1 MAGWMGPGVQPRPLV
16 DQHQL
21 SLTPLPMWDTI
32 PIHHDDITVRTKAPN
47 HETQI
52 HRLEWQER
60 QNSYFASIL
69 VPIHRLPVEMLTEIL
84 RFSIY
89 CHAHSPS
96 RLMRVCRSWRAVI
109 LAIPNIRANIR
120 LSTWTKPDK
129 VRFFLKR
136 TGASVLH
143 VEIDTAADYCEV
155 ASRTKKL
162 SGLAVAATEAKRW
175 RSLIITSFPPKVD
188 IDAYLT
194 PETPSFT
201 FDGPMNA
208 LESFS
213 IKSPCERS
221 VVFDQLLDVVGR
233 SSHSKLRS
241 MEIASAN
248 ALHHFSQP
256 EFTSIFRSL
265 TAFKVSARDMHFEAD
280 ILPYFERLE
289 TIEACALGLPSYPP
303 DRDLP
308 LVRTLKHIKLK
319 SVSIQW
325 MMGREFPM
333 LAECEI
339 TWPRQIEALRK
350 GASLPACTS
359 FTYNGRKPYLLS
371 NLNLPQLTSLMV
383 GNVVWGPRRGSEE
396 LIAPRV
402 DPMESFARQWVG
414 LKTLHLDI
422 LCRSKAIIAVLSSVP
437 SLEELVLV
445 VTRPNALGRKF
456 FTALMASTSES
467 SDRATWSVSL
477 CPNLQTL
484 GLRYRRWIR
493 GSETDNVTSLL
504 PHIVDSRKR
513 TSIPLQSLR
522 IWMSMDDVE
531 GTEMC
536 MPGRKDRA
544 RSLNPE
550 ASPIAL

>member
-1 MAGWMGPGVQPRPLV
+1 M
-16 DQHQL
+16 
-21 SLTPLPMWDTI
+21 
-32 PIHHDDITVRTKAPN
+32 
-47 HETQI
+47 
-52 HRLEWQER
+52 
-60 QNSYFASIL
+60 
-69 VPIHRLPVEMLTEIL
+69 
-84 RFSIY
+84 
-89 CHAHSPS
+89 
-96 RLMRVCRSWRAVI
+96 
-109 LAIPNIRANIR
+109 AIPNIQANIR

-136 TGASVLH
+136 TGTSMLN
-143 VEIDTAADYCEV
+143 VEIDTAADYYEV
-155 ASRTKKL
+155 ASRAKRL
-162 SGLAVAATEAKRW
+162 SGLAAAATEAKRW
-175 RSLIITSFPPKVD
+175 RNLTITSFPPKVD

-194 PETPSFT
+194 PETPYFT

-208 LESFS
+208 LESFR

-221 VVFDQLLDVVGR
+221 VVFDQLLDVVAH

-241 MEIASAN
+241 MEIASSH
-248 ALHHFSQP
+248 ALHHFSQSQ
-256 EFTSIFRSL
+256 FTSIFRSL
-265 TAFKVSARDMHFEAD
+265 ITFKVDARDMHFEAD

-289 TIEACALGLPSYPP
+289 TLEACGVGLPSYPP

-333 LAECEI
+333 VVKCEI

-350 GASLPACTS
+350 GASLPSCTS

-371 NLNLPQLTSLMV
+371 YSNLPQLTSLMV

-422 LCRSKAIIAVLSSVP
+422 LCRSESIITILSSIP
-437 SLEELVLV
+437 SLEELMLI

-456 FTALMASTSES
+456 FTALMASTSETS
-467 SDRATWSVSL
+467 GNVPL

-493 GSETDNVTSLL
+493 GSETDNVTSFL

-513 TSIPLQSLR
+513 TSIPLRSLR
-522 IWMSMDDVE
+522 IWLSMDDVE

-536 MPGRKDRA
+536 IPGRKDRSS
-544 RSLNPE
+544 SLNLE
-550 ASPIAL
+550 ASTTAF

>member
-1 MAGWMGPGVQPRPLV
+1 
-16 DQHQL
+16 
-21 SLTPLPMWDTI
+21 MWDAT
-32 PIHHDDITVRTKAPN
+32 PIHHDDIVARTKTPN
-47 HETQI
+47 TETQI
-52 HRLEWQER
+52 HGLEWQER
-60 QNSYFASIL
+60 QNSYFASML

-84 RFSIY
+84 LFSIY

-96 RLMRVCRSWRAVI
+96 RLMRVCRSWRAII
-109 LAIPNIRANIR
+109 LTIPNIQANIR
-120 LSTWTKPDK
+120 LTTWTKPDE
-129 VRFFLKR
+129 VQFFLKR
-136 TGASVLH
+136 TGASVLN
-143 VEIDTAADYCEV
+143 VEIDTAADYYEV
-155 ASRTKKL
+155 ASKTKKL
-162 SGLAVAATEAKRW
+162 SGLAAAATEAKRW
-175 RSLIITSFPPKVD
+175 RNLTITSFSPKVD
-188 IDAYLT
+188 IDAYAYST
-194 PETPSFT
+194 PETPSLT

-208 LESFS
+208 LESFI

-221 VVFDQLLDVVGR
+221 VVFDQLLDVVAH

-241 MEIASAN
+241 MEIASSH
-248 ALHHFSQP
+248 ALHHFSQSQ
-256 EFTSIFRSL
+256 FTSIFRSL
-265 TAFKVSARDMHFEAD
+265 LTFKVDARDMHFEAD

-289 TIEACALGLPSYPP
+289 TLEACGLGLPSYPP

-325 MMGREFPM
+325 MMSRDFPM
-333 LAECEI
+333 VTECEI
-339 TWPRQIEALRK
+339 TWPQQIEALRK
-350 GASLPACTS
+350 GASLPACTR

-371 NLNLPQLTSLMV
+371 YSHLPQLTSLMV
-383 GNVVWGPRRGSEE
+383 GNVVWDPRRGSEE
-396 LIAPRV
+396 LVAPRV

-422 LCRSKAIIAVLSSVP
+422 LCRSESIIAVLSSTP
-437 SLEELVLV
+437 SLEDLMLV
-445 VTRPNALGRKF
+445 VPRPNSLGRKF
-456 FTALMASTSES
+456 FTALMAGTSES
-467 SDRATWSVSL
+467 SDKAIWSVSL

-504 PHIVDSRKR
+504 PHIVDSRRR
-513 TSIPLQSLR
+513 TSIPLRSLR

-550 ASPIAL
+550 APAIAR